1 MRRRHS
7 QVLSHEW
14 GRHRHLC
21 LLCSAAQLRLTFC
34 VVRCRCGGGTVKS
47 SPMNG
52 GGTATCVCFVQ
63 QHSCVS
69 RSVSSAAVAPATHL
83 RSAAVH
89 GHRPA
94 ISSTVKSSPMDGG
107 RHRHLCRLHSAAQLR
122 FTVCVIRCRCFGS
135 TVWSVQHPT
144 FVTNYSRLSPPYTS
158 SWFTSRTVSRD
169 IDRHGHRS
177 GMHWSICLVP
187 SRATDI

>member
-34 VVRCRCGGGTVKS
+34 VVRCSCGGGTPS
-47 SPMNG
+47 G
-52 GGTATCVCFVQ
+52 RRRTCACFIQ
-63 QHSCVS
+63 QHSCGE
-69 RSVSSAAVAPATHL
+69 RSVSSAAVAVAAHL

-89 GHRPA
+89 GHRPTM
-94 ISSTVKSSPMDGG
+94 SSTFKSSPMDGG

-122 FTVCVIRCRCFGS
+122 FTVCVIRCRCFGR

-158 SWFTSRTVSRD
+158 SWFKSRTGSRD